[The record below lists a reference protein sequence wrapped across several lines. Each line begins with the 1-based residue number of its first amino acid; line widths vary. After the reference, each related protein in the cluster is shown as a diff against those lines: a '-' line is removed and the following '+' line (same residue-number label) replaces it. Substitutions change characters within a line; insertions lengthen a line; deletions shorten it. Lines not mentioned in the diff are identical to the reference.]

1 MPLGERH
8 EAVRRLRR
16 VKSESSGDDKHTE
29 EERNN
34 TARKK
39 VAVIL
44 GAGGEVC
51 ISWLELQGSTD
62 RDRGSAMAYFRTN
75 TAPLGLSF
83 ALEFLPT
90 FWREGEA
97 NVGGDKV

>member
-62 RDRGSAMAYFRTN
+62 RGSAMAYFRTN
-75 TAPLGLSF
+75 IARSLVCLGISANILASGR
-83 ALEFLPT
+83 T
-90 FWREGEA
+90 TA